1 MRNNVNEEKKEEY
14 RKLREYEEG
23 LRIEVEKTLKL
34 KIPSVPENVDP
45 LVEILFLER
54 LLAVNGFRKVANAY
68 NERNKKA
75 VKL

>member
-34 KIPSVPENVDP
+34 KIPSVPENIDP